1 MACHHMVSTQLSL
14 EGLSKFVAVGV
25 VVPIVVFV
33 FIKLKVW
40 RNMKKRKMWSVLK
53 ASTRLVDHEKY
64 RRSRKPLERD
74 PHPYEAMSRLEN
86 VTTA

>member
-40 RNMKKRKMWSVLK
+40 RKYEEAEDVECTQGFD
-53 ASTRLVDHEKY
+53 ASC
-64 RRSRKPLERD
+64 
-74 PHPYEAMSRLEN
+74 
-86 VTTA
+86 